1 MGFFDFLKGPD
12 INEGVAAY
20 SGTPGA
26 VLLDVRTEEEYRS
39 GHIPG
44 SVLLPLQ
51 SLNRVDTVAA
61 GKQTPLFVYCRS
73 GARSGRAVEALKK
86 RGYEKAVN
94 IGGVLGYDGPLER
107 S

>member
-1 MGFFDFLKGPD
+1 MLLFQKDYYSLA
-12 INEGVAAY
+12 EGVC
-20 SGTPGA
+20 GTKETECP
-26 VLLDVRTEEEYRS
+26 VLLDVRTPEEYRG
-39 GHIPG
+39 GHLQD
-44 SVLLPLQ
+44 SVSLPLDELDKI
-51 SLNRVDTVAA
+51 SY
-61 GKQTPLFVYCRS
+61 GKETPLFVYCRS